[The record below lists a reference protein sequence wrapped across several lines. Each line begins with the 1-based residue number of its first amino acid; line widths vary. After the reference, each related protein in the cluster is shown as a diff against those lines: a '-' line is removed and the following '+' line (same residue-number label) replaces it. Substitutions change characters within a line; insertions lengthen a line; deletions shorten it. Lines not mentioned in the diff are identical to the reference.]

1 MQEAR
6 LALWEEN
13 IVLLLDK
20 LSDGLS
26 NWFSYWFEED
36 LLIDFYRDAISAL
49 TERRENL
56 WSKIASASFMT
67 LNEKRAF
74 VGLGA
79 LEGGDKI
86 FSEN

>member
-1 MQEAR
+1 MT
-6 LALWEEN
+6 
-13 IVLLLDK
+13 
-20 LSDGLS
+20 
-26 NWFSYWFEED
+26 
-36 LLIDFYRDAISAL
+36 L

-56 WSKIASASFMT
+56 WSKISRASFMT

-86 FSEN
+86 F